1 MLTHLKREP
10 FIIEV
15 AEGELKR
22 ERAKARALRRSQWWK
37 RKLAAGVCYYCG
49 RQVGARKLTMDHVV
63 PLIRGGRSTRSNVV
77 PGCKDCNTKK
87 QLLLPVEWE
96 EYLRRLADSGD
107 R

>member
-1 MLTHLKREP
+1 MVTHLTREP
-10 FIIEV
+10 FIVEV
-15 AEGELKR
+15 TEAELTR
-22 ERAKARALRRSQWWK
+22 EREKARALRESQWWK
-37 RKLAAGVCYYCG
+37 RKLAAGICYYCS

-77 PGCKDCNTKK
+77 PACKDCNTKK